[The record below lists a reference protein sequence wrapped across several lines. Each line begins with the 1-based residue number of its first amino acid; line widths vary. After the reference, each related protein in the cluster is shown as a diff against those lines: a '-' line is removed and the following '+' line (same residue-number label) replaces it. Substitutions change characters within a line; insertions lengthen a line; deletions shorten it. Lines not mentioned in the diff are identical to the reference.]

1 MVKRSSNPSNK
12 SQKRTKEESIELHCL
27 RCNELRGYERHEQNF
42 ILYSCSRIRKV
53 NPKILLFDCGFTSAE
68 RPCRKNAINKKDS
81 KEVVRT
87 RGGGKTIEGKQCG
100 NKKKKERKI

>member
-81 KEVVRT
+81 KTV
-87 RGGGKTIEGKQCG
+87 EGKQCG
-100 NKKKKERKI
+100 NKKKKRKKNMSTKILPRKC